1 MVDGGVGARSS
12 LVRVLLPYNCKVGP
26 HQHSSCVALCTA
38 QDGKTALDH
47 AMRLLEKNPF
57 DPSWQEDAHE
67 EHGKKMEAIVALLR
81 QYQKEEA

>member
-1 MVDGGVGARSS
+1 MDGGVSARSS
-12 LVRVLLPYNCKVGP
+12 LVRVLLPYNCKAGP

-47 AMRLLEKNPF
+47 AMRLLE
-57 DPSWQEDAHE
+57 DPDSEEDR
-67 EHGKKMEAIVALLR
+67 KKMEAIVALLR

>member
-1 MVDGGVGARSS
+1 MDGGVGARSS
-12 LVRVLLPYNCKVGP
+12 LVRVLLPYNCKAGP

-47 AMRLLEKNPF
+47 AMRIV
-57 DPSWQEDAHE
+57 EDADSE

-81 QYQKEEA
+81 QYQKERA